1 MKYPVGHPIRRRMG
15 KVHPLFASLY
25 LSNDPD
31 NSEDSREGLRARRST
46 PQKRV
51 NRRA

>member
-1 MKYPVGHPIRRRMG
+1 MKYPVRHPIRRRSG

-25 LSNDPD
+25 LSNEPD
-31 NSEDSREGLRARRST
+31 DSEDSREGLRPRRST
-46 PQKRV
+46 RQKRI